1 MPAFGK
7 RLAAEFESEFARLAN
22 DWFSRWHALM
32 RGEPAELDDFRGGLL
47 QPPSKAFDAATGHVY
62 WAAMRRYI
70 DGKIAEVFHR
80 IEHEIRLQGSERAM
94 RTVEESTIALRSF
107 LERLYRYA
115 VFTEYRLRKRGYP
128 DERHIAGRRD
138 HVTLADIQR
147 RKVDLLEKYR
157 STPWRWRVV
166 EAVTDTVDRRQAGM
180 AALVLVVGGG
190 LAILL
195 R

>member
-7 RLAAEFESEFARLAN
+7 RLAAEFETEFARLAN

-47 QPPSKAFDAATGHVY
+47 QPPSKAFDAATEQAY
-62 WAAMRRYI
+62 WTATRRYI
-70 DGKIAEVFHR
+70 DGKIAETFHR
-80 IEHEIRLQGSERAM
+80 IEQEIRLQGSERAM

-115 VFTEYRLRKRGYP
+115 VFTEYRLQKRGYP
-128 DERHIAGRRD
+128 DERYLSGRRD
-138 HVTLADIQR
+138 NVALADIQR
-147 RKVDLLEKYR
+147 RKVELLEKYR
-157 STPWRWRVV
+157 STPWRWRVA
-166 EAVTDTVDRRQAGM
+166 EAITDSVDRQLVGT
-180 AALVLVVGGG
+180 AALFLMMGSGFVL
-190 LAILL
+190 LL

>member
-1 MPAFGK
+1 MPSFGK

-22 DWFSRWHALM
+22 DWFACWHALM

-47 QPPSKAFDAATGHVY
+47 QPPSKAFDAAAEHVY
-62 WAAMRRYI
+62 WATMRRYI
-70 DGKIAEVFHR
+70 DCKIAEVFHR

-128 DERHIAGRRD
+128 DERHLAGRRD
-138 HVTLADIQR
+138 NIALTEIQR
-147 RKVDLLEKYR
+147 RKVELLEKYR
-157 STPWRWRVV
+157 STPWRWRLV
-166 EAVTDTVDRRQAGM
+166 EAATEAVDQRLVGT
-180 AALVLVVGGG
+180 AALILMMGSGFM
-190 LAILL
+190 ILL